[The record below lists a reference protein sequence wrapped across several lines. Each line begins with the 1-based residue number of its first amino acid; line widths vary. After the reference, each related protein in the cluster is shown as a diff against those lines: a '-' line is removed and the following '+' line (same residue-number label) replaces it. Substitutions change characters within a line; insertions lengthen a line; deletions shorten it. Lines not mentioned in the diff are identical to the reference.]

1 MALLPGRRRSL
12 VMSCVLRAA
21 GEHFDVDLFLAGD
34 GLGPDRVWRKGEATL
49 SKRHPSRTSGLS
61 FVVST
66 ADFSELETQSDDA
79 LAFLARNEAFVR
91 GLAAFPGV
99 EMVVLDFAAEIRD
112 PFFASFD
119 FPPELLSA
127 MGRLGIRL
135 ALSTYPASDR

>member
-12 VMSCVLRAA
+12 VMSCVLRLA
-21 GEHFDVDLFLAGD
+21 GEHFDVDLFLAGG

-49 SKRHPSRTSGLS
+49 SKRHPSGTSGLS

-127 MGRLGIRL
+127 MGRLGVRL
-135 ALSTYPASDR
+135 TLSTYPASDR